1 MTRMK
6 QLRLAAL
13 AFAAALA
20 VAVAPL
26 PAAAQNAEDSRDLAR
41 ISNYLNATET
51 LQGSFV
57 QVDPASV
64 VSEGEFFMRRPGR
77 LRFEYAKP
85 NPTLV
90 IADGFWVGVV
100 DQRDNGVD
108 RAPLTETPLW
118 LLLKEDVD
126 LRQEGSITRI
136 ERSNDQIAVTAV
148 DPSGRTPGEI
158 TMVFSNNPLELRQW
172 IVVDAKGDVT
182 TVALRDMRTNV
193 PIPGAKFVLPQ

>member
-1 MTRMK
+1 MK
-6 QLRLAAL
+6 QFRLAAL
-13 AFAAALA
+13 AAAVLAMFAA
-20 VAVAPL
+20 
-26 PAAAQNAEDSRDLAR
+26 PASAQNPEDGRDLAR

-108 RAPLTETPLW
+108 RAPLSETPLW

-126 LRQEGSITRI
+126 LRREGSITRI

-158 TMVFSNNPLELRQW
+158 TMVFSINPLELRPW
-172 IVVDAKGDVT
+172 IVVDAQGDVT
-182 TVALRDMRTNV
+182 TVALSDMRANL